1 MPNINEF
8 KSRLQGG
15 VRPNLFQVDISFPSA
30 SFDLGGNAQFPNT
43 TKLAEAGRYLCRS
56 AQIPAANQG
65 LIEVPF
71 RGRFLK
77 IPGDRTFE
85 PWTATFYNTTDFD
98 LRAAFEQ
105 WINIGNKADEALGTF
120 EFGGSGSFAEYFQ
133 DITIRQLDKNPESK
147 GAPAADGG
155 NNKVLREYKL
165 IGAWPTSVGAINLSY
180 DSNDQIE
187 EFDVEFQYQYL
198 DAGEKNFAQGEGE
211 FTKLRNIGS
220 TTN

>member
-1 MPNINEF
+1 MPNINQF

-15 VRPNLFQVDISFPSA
+15 VRPNLFQVDIVFPTA
-30 SFDLGGNAQFPNT
+30 SFDLGENKT
-43 TKLAEAGRYLCRS
+43 TAATLSEAGRYLCRS

-120 EFGGSGSFAEYFQ
+120 EFGSSGSFSEYFQ
-133 DITIRQLDKNPESK
+133 DITVRQLDKNPDSK
-147 GAPAADGG
+147 GVDTVDGG
-155 NNKVLREYKL
+155 RNKVLREYKL
-165 IGAWPTSVGAINLSY
+165 IGAWPTSVGAINLAY

-198 DAGEKNFAQGEGE
+198 DAGEKNFAQGQGE
-211 FTKLRNIGS
+211 FTKLRKVGS
-220 TTN
+220 TTSG

>member
-1 MPNINEF
+1 MPNINQF

-15 VRPNLFQVDISFPSA
+15 VRPNLFQVDIVFPRT
-30 SFDLGGNAQFPNT
+30 SFDLGENKT
-43 TKLAEAGRYLCRS
+43 TASSLLKAGRYLCRS

-105 WINIGNKADEALGTF
+105 WINIGKQN
-120 EFGGSGSFAEYFQ
+120 
-133 DITIRQLDKNPESK
+133 
-147 GAPAADGG
+147 
-155 NNKVLREYKL
+155 
-165 IGAWPTSVGAINLSY
+165 
-180 DSNDQIE
+180 
-187 EFDVEFQYQYL
+187 
-198 DAGEKNFAQGEGE
+198 
-211 FTKLRNIGS
+211 
-220 TTN
+220 